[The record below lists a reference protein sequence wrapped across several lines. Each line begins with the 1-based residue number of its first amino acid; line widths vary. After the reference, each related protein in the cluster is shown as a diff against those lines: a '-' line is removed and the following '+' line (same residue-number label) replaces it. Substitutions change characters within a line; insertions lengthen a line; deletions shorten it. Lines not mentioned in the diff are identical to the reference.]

1 MTPSEIEAI
10 RERHEAQDEMW
21 KLRQAMSPRTSVD
34 AAHADRATLLRLL
47 SEERARRVKAESR
60 VIELNELRIWAH
72 ETLMEINIC
81 NYDHDDVCRLNDAAV
96 EVILGLNYVS
106 LDPATNKDTQDE

>member
-1 MTPSEIEAI
+1 MTDTIDEIRARHAATENSCLAPGGMLE
-10 RERHEAQDEMW
+10 REGKR
-21 KLRQAMSPRTSVD
+21 
-34 AAHADRATLLRLL
+34 AHADRDTLLRLL
-47 SEERARRVKAESR
+47 DAERARRVKAESR